1 MELLCTAQGSVLTDF
16 VCQQVEPAPVPPPL
30 KSPWAEVVRQ
40 HTKPKDGAVK
50 ETSPRA
56 PAAAEPVKPAASQAK
71 DRQGQRSKD
80 LPSYARTG
88 PSGPS
93 QSQQRPA
100 EASARAPAR
109 NAPQPAAP
117 NAANGGRAP
126 ASVKPAQPK
135 PVIAPPARPSTPA
148 VSLDAMPVEP
158 EGDAMSSSSTADKG
172 TPRQHQEVSS
182 ASIDAQWASQQ
193 GSGCICLHLVPWRTA
208 MLCVLHRHIL

>member
-1 MELLCTAQGSVLTDF
+1 MAPDSVLTDF

-40 HTKPKDGAVK
+40 HAKPKDGAVK

-56 PAAAEPVKPAASQAK
+56 PAAVEAAKPAANQTK
-71 DRQGQRSKD
+71 DRQAQRSKD
-80 LPSYARTG
+80 LPSYAR
-88 PSGPS
+88 SGPTGAS

-109 NAPQPAAP
+109 SAPQPAAP

-148 VSLDAMPVEP
+148 VSLDALPVEP

-182 ASIDAQWASQQ
+182 APLNADWAIQPITDCSD
-193 GSGCICLHLVPWRTA
+193 CI
-208 MLCVLHRHIL
+208 